1 MHDDDDNL
9 LQLMWQVLTNQSE
22 LFQSKVNTLLW
33 FTFVELAAVLPYLQ
47 LLLQQSY
54 I

>member
-1 MHDDDDNL
+1 MHNDDL
-9 LQLMWQVLTNQSE
+9 LQLMGQVLTIHSV
-22 LFQSKVNTLLW
+22 LFHSKVITLLW

>member
-1 MHDDDDNL
+1 MHNDDL
-9 LQLMWQVLTNQSE
+9 LQLMGQVLTIQSV
-22 LFQSKVNTLLW
+22 LFQSKVITLIW